1 MISLDYSVV
10 YQIVIFLLLWIIL
23 SKLLFRPYLNLLDQR
38 ERRTTGAQHDSTDLE
53 HEGARL
59 RAQYEEK
66 IAQAQAAG
74 YAAKDSILQEARQQ
88 REKILGQ
95 AREEAANKLE
105 QVRREEVVST
115 ISQASAKKQAAEALV
130 NEYRAKLAGL
140 ETEVQ
145 SILASLRQEGERER
159 NRVVSEAQATAVKIK
174 EDASFLAE
182 QEVKMARQKLR
193 EEMAELAA
201 ATARQLVERNLS
213 SADQTRLA
221 DDFIQTIGQTR

>member
-74 YAAKDSILQEARQQ
+74 YAAKEAILQEARQQ
-88 REKILGQ
+88 REKVLTQ
-95 AREEAANKLE
+95 VREDTMRMLE
-105 QVRREEVVST
+105 EVRRE
-115 ISQASAKKQAAEALV
+115 
-130 NEYRAKLAGL
+130 
-140 ETEVQ
+140 
-145 SILASLRQEGERER
+145 LASQVQRER
-159 NRVVSEAQATAVKIK
+159 QVVADEVRTIAQ
-174 EDASFLAE
+174 
-182 QEVKMARQKLR
+182 
-193 EEMAELAA
+193 EMASKILG
-201 ATARQLVERNLS
+201 RNV
-213 SADQTRLA
+213 A
-221 DDFIQTIGQTR
+221 